1 MTSQRLRFELLL
13 AGVCIA
19 VGALV
24 LPSLVY
30 GVGVLLLGKYADG
43 GLGAFYGNLY
53 RDLAGASVPAASLI
67 FGPWLVITLA
77 RLPLIGR
84 QRQRKA
90 SVATDPAP
98 SESPPARRTRVEPRI
113 GH

>member
-43 GLGAFYGNLY
+43 SLGAFYGNLY
-53 RDLAGASVPAASLI
+53 RDLAGASLPAASLI
-67 FGPWLVITLA
+67 FGPWLVVTLA

-84 QRQRKA
+84 PRKP

-98 SESPPARRTRVEPRI
+98 AESPPARRTRVEPRI